1 MTERF
6 GRNDLLED
14 LLRRTRLP
22 WYGAAAAIS
31 ILLLASLVLVAYL
44 DGAFSRAFDW
54 NLWRGGLQ
62 PPAIITY
69 ILLIYP
75 LMQRLWD
82 RAVRALVPQLD
93 LDDRSRNE
101 IVDSIKAVNR
111 RREWLAVLLGAAFWV
126 ALSQPWNWLEDWPDA
141 YGLAVQMIMFGL
153 LGWLVYGGLVD
164 TRHLTRL
171 NRHVKVDISAPGSM
185 TPVAHWSL
193 GISLAFV
200 GGITISVAFQPT
212 ESLREWQTIVI
223 YAVLLSVTILIFFVS
238 MWGTH
243 GAMVRAKR
251 SELSLA
257 REHLGAALRE
267 LKQKTAHGPEEGIDK
282 LHSAVAAWGTYERSV
297 REAPEWPYNA
307 NVLLRLG
314 ASALFP
320 TIVYLLK
327 IVFGVRLTP

>member
-1 MTERF
+1 MSERP
-6 GRNDLLED
+6 RQYDLLEG
-14 LLRRTRLP
+14 LLRQMRLP
-22 WYGAAAAIS
+22 WYGATALIS
-31 ILLLASLVLVAYL
+31 AVLLLSVVLAAYL
-44 DGAFSRAFDW
+44 DGVFSRPFDW
-54 NLWRGGLQ
+54 SVWRGSLQ
-62 PPAIITY
+62 PPLIITY
-69 ILLIYP
+69 ILVVYP

-82 RAVRALVPQLD
+82 RTVRALVPLLD
-93 LDDRSRNE
+93 LEEPSRNDM
-101 IVDSIKAVNR
+101 VNSLNAVNHR
-111 RREWLAVLLGAAFWV
+111 WERLAVAMGALFWI
-126 ALSQPWNWLEDWPDA
+126 ALSQPWNWVGDWLDVYA
-141 YGLAVQMIMFGL
+141 LAVQMIMFGL
-153 LGWLVYGGLVD
+153 LGWLVYGGLVN
-164 TRHLTRL
+164 TRQLTKL
-171 NRHVKVDISAPGSM
+171 NRHVKLDINNPGSM
-185 TPVAHWSL
+185 APVAQWSL

-212 ESLREWQTIVI
+212 ESLVQWQTIVT

-238 MWGTH
+238 LWGTH
-243 GAMVRAKR
+243 GAMARAKR

-267 LKQKTAHGPEEGIDK
+267 LKEKTAHGPAEGIDK